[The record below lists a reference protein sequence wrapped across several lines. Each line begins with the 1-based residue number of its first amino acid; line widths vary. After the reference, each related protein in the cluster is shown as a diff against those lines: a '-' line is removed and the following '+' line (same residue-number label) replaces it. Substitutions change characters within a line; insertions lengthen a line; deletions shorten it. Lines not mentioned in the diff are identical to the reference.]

1 MCDLEAPKHLG
12 YKEIKPYLVR
22 RMFSSLQTI
31 HIIGCINICL
41 LAMVNKERNPL
52 EYLDL
57 R

>member
-1 MCDLEAPKHLG
+1 
-12 YKEIKPYLVR
+12 
-22 RMFSSLQTI
+22 MFTSLQTI
-31 HIIGCINICL
+31 HIIGYINICL